1 MYYWLLVII
10 LKCII
15 PKYSFHCVYANEIY
29 GLDVSIYMLSTVLNI
44 LLQGV
49 DVYIPCN
56 ISMEFR
62 TCLKPSRTHLF
73 MHTQTHTLSETNHP
87 EKRIAFGWNI
97 CIDMYDVHI
106 LLDGKKYWVERY
118 YEPPLCILLACARDR
133 DRFRHLGGIVYRR
146 HLWSYSVAIIIPVFN
161 ASSPRAR
168 SPPPWYCFGA
178 HIHTY

>member
-15 PKYSFHCVYANEIY
+15 PKYSFHCEVYANEIY

-97 CIDMYDVHI
+97 CTMCIYYLMGRNIELKGIMSRRCAYYWLAREIAIVSDTSAALYIGGTFDHI
-106 LLDGKKYWVERY
+106 
-118 YEPPLCILLACARDR
+118 P
-133 DRFRHLGGIVYRR
+133 
-146 HLWSYSVAIIIPVFN
+146 S
-161 ASSPRAR
+161 R
-168 SPPPWYCFGA
+168 S
-178 HIHTY
+178 